1 MPIYEYI
8 CQTCAHEFERL
19 LLGFDQEV
27 CCPECKSKSVKKSMS
42 LFTST
47 TVQLNKRL
55 RMDSEDQIKRGATGM
70 PEKELRK
77 GRIKI
82 L

>member
-8 CQTCAHEFERL
+8 CQTCGYEFERI
-19 LLGFDQEV
+19 LLGHEQEV
-27 CCPECKSKSVKKSMS
+27 CCPECESKAVKKSMS
-42 LFTST
+42 LFTCS

-55 RMDSEDQIKRGATGM
+55 RMDSEGQMKKGAESMG
-70 PEKELRK
+70 EKEMRK
-77 GRIKI
+77 SRIKI